1 MLYQRKISGAELL
14 AAKLEL
20 HLHHAR
26 FALVGAHAV
35 GVAAVVALLWFQA
48 SDVILLSW
56 AVAMLTLLLVH
67 SVRMSGALE
76 GERFIRSRFSVYVE
90 LIAGAVLLGVVWS
103 GTVFWLDGMLSDQM
117 FYLLVLIVTIIS
129 VVAVAVTSVVREVY
143 MANLFATLIPVATW
157 LAWHYDGRAFNLM
170 LAALLTALSLLMALA
185 SGWMSRSFGD
195 MIQSS
200 LEREAMNH
208 DFAELSESLR
218 LKNQQ
223 LQEARQQLADI
234 ATIDELTGLKNRRG
248 ANQVFETE
256 ISRARR
262 AGFSL
267 AIIMLDVDHF
277 KLYNDTYGHPSGDL
291 VLQKL
296 AEVLMGVTSRA
307 GELAVRMGGEE
318 FMMILPGST
327 SGDAMST
334 AEAVR
339 ERVAALKML
348 HASSPTGEFVSVSQ
362 GVVACVP
369 GMNTE
374 ISDLIDAADKA
385 LYDSKDAGRN
395 AITLSAY
402 RP

>member
-1 MLYQRKISGAELL
+1 
-14 AAKLEL
+14 
-20 HLHHAR
+20 
-26 FALVGAHAV
+26 
-35 GVAAVVALLWFQA
+35 
-48 SDVILLSW
+48 
-56 AVAMLTLLLVH
+56 
-67 SVRMSGALE
+67 
-76 GERFIRSRFSVYVE
+76 
-90 LIAGAVLLGVVWS
+90 
-103 GTVFWLDGMLSDQM
+103 
-117 FYLLVLIVTIIS
+117 
-129 VVAVAVTSVVREVY
+129 
-143 MANLFATLIPVATW
+143 
-157 LAWHYDGRAFNLM
+157 
-170 LAALLTALSLLMALA
+170 
-185 SGWMSRSFGD
+185 
-195 MIQSS
+195 
-200 LEREAMNH
+200 
-208 DFAELSESLR
+208 
-218 LKNQQ
+218 
-223 LQEARQQLADI
+223 
-234 ATIDELTGLKNRRG
+234 
-248 ANQVFETE
+248 
-256 ISRARR
+256 
-262 AGFSL
+262 
-267 AIIMLDVDHF
+267 MLDVDHF